1 MTQPS
6 VPPRRGRTLKLILLF
21 AIAIPVVLF
30 GLYTWGAL
38 TWTYADGDRAGIVQK
53 FSRKGWLCKTYE
65 GELAMSIVPGVTP
78 VIWDFTVR
86 DDHVVQ
92 GINASLGKRVVLHYR
107 QHQGVPTSCF
117 GETMYYVD
125 SVRVVE

>member
-6 VPPRRGRTLKLILLF
+6 APPRRGRTLKLILVL
-21 AIAIPVVLF
+21 AIIIPVALF
-30 GLYTWGAL
+30 GLYTWAAL
-38 TWTYADGDRAGIVQK
+38 TWTYSNGDRAGIVQK

-78 VIWDFTVR
+78 VIWQFTVR

-92 GINASLGKRVVLHYR
+92 GINTSLGKRVVLHYR
-107 QHQGVPTSCF
+107 EHRGVPTSCF